1 MYHCLNT
8 LLSLLEKWKIE
19 KIELERQGQ
28 SFSPASLFS
37 AIYDLKNLGTP
48 CPSSDFQKIMDISTK
63 LTNVNNLIEF
73 CETILRKMKSTEEPL
88 NPNEKTFLDYIYMV
102 SQILGMTL
110 ELEKIQTSTDLN
122 FSNYKNALEFIKD
135 RISKRF
141 DAFVNFMTYSSYLQR
156 VVHVVDKCGFCKSK
170 TSGSPTTRGRT
181 ITPNERIEIQERE
194 DAKNEEI
201 ECLSNEHQ
209 DIIRQKKHF
218 LEIYCQLLA
227 SVSKP
232 IRTFGLKYFP
242 ELSFFLSD
250 FDSDHFKTFLSNFQ
264 TIDENFQLFK
274 TEIDAF
280 SQHME
285 SLRQKCLEEY
295 NKPDEYLDKWNSCI
309 RQGIAF
315 YGKRD

>member
-1 MYHCLNT
+1 MDYLNT
-8 LLSLLEKWKIE
+8 LLSLLEKLENE
-19 KIELERQGQ
+19 KIELKKQGQ
-28 SFSPASLFS
+28 SFSPDSLFS
-37 AIYDLKNLGTP
+37 AFHGLKNSETP
-48 CPSSDFQKIMDISTK
+48 CHSSDFQKIMDISTK
-63 LTNVNNLIEF
+63 LTNVKNFIEF

-88 NPNEKTFLDYIYMV
+88 DPKEKTFLEYISMV
-102 SQILGMTL
+102 SQILEMTL
-110 ELEKIQTSTDLN
+110 EVEKIHKSTNSIFED
-122 FSNYKNALEFIKD
+122 YKNALDYLIP
-135 RISKRF
+135 RISTIFKAFMNYMNYDYYFQSIVQDKKRPWQTK
-141 DAFVNFMTYSSYLQR
+141 N
-156 VVHVVDKCGFCKSK
+156 
-170 TSGSPTTRGRT
+170 SGSPSTRVRT

-194 DAKNEEI
+194 DAKNGKI
-201 ECLSNEHQ
+201 KRLSDEYQ
-209 DIIRQKKHF
+209 DILHQKKHF

-227 SVSKP
+227 SVSQP
-232 IRTFGLKYFP
+232 IRMFGLKSFP
-242 ELSFFLSD
+242 ELSFFLSG

-264 TIDENFQLFK
+264 TIDEKFQLFK